1 MTVSPVVRQTLQ
13 HWAYRLCEADFIVGA
28 KRVKEKGAAYVSRA
42 SLKDVMAAGSKGGKE
57 GEEGEGKEKGKGKRK
72 GKGKK
77 ASSSSSVVAAVP
89 FCPPSNADGNKKRKN
104 SRD

>member
-1 MTVSPVVRQTLQ
+1 MRQTLQ

-42 SLKDVMAAGSKGGKE
+42 SLKDVMAAGSTGGKD
-57 GEEGEGKEKGKGKRK
+57 GEAGEGKERGKGKGK

-77 ASSSSSVVAAVP
+77 KSSSSSSVVAALP
-89 FCPPSNADGNKKRKN
+89 FCPPSSADGNKKRKN

>member
-1 MTVSPVVRQTLQ
+1 MRQTLQ

-57 GEEGEGKEKGKGKRK
+57 GEEGDGKEKGKGK

-77 ASSSSSVVAAVP
+77 VSSSSSVVAAVP